1 MPGQPF
7 GNADH
12 ILPEQRVDIGFVKH
26 IFAETFAK
34 FLSLPTAETQT
45 QVFGCFRP
53 KYLLIYPNTPLI
65 LPGYPIIRHPGCL
78 LGGNRRT

>member
-34 FLSLPTAETQT
+34 FLSLTTTEIPT

-53 KYLLIYPNTPLI
+53 KYRLI
-65 LPGYPIIRHPGCL
+65 LPKHPLNPARIPDNQASGRL
-78 LGGNRRT
+78 LGGSGRT